1 MYDNTTALL
10 SRNWVFQQ
18 DNDPKHASRDVQSD
32 LKKHLPGRVLSW
44 PSYSPDLNPIEN
56 VWAVLKGKV
65 EKRIKNMVAKKKKI
79 TCDVFLNTIR
89 QEWDDLDDGVLLWC
103 INSMLNRIQAC
114 IDAEGGH
121 TKY

>member
-1 MYDNTTALL
+1 
-10 SRNWVFQQ
+10 
-18 DNDPKHASRDVQSD
+18 

-79 TCDVFLNTIR
+79 TCDVFLNTIW
-89 QEWDDLDDGVLLWC
+89 QEWDDLDDAMLLQCIESMANQVKAC
-103 INSMLNRIQAC
+103 IN
-114 IDAEGGH
+114 AEEGY